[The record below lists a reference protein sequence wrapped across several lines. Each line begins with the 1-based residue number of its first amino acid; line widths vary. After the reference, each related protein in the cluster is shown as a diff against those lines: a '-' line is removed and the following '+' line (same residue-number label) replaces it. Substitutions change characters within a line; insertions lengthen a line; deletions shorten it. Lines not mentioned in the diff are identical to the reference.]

1 MLKLSIVFGLLASII
16 WRTTPTNCRQTHNQ
30 TQNINQL
37 AAINI
42 ERYMDVDEPKPC
54 DNFYQYAC
62 GNWYQQ
68 HIDEMDYGDVL
79 GLMDYELNKKLEH
92 LLRKSP
98 ASSSS
103 SSSAMHSD
111 EYVNTGRST
120 TAPTTTAESTRST
133 TPMAGWE
140 QLSSLYGKIRTYY
153 KSCKKVKPYNLKK
166 YLQLIQPGP
175 GVHWYVLAKQG
186 GRKWNA
192 DKFDWLETIAK
203 LRLYGL
209 NGVLLKEQVLPRWDE
224 SSSMSIYLDKPDLS
238 ETSAMGEGVI
248 IELLMDIGQ
257 TKRWANEIA
266 REVNRFEF
274 QLHKLQELEDEEGP
288 KEMQLS
294 YLQEYMPQ
302 IDWLTYIRQLKGP
315 DTDLATTVI
324 IQNIPYMRS
333 LVKLLNSVEPSNL
346 CNYIMI
352 KFLLYLKTQG
362 PAEISRQECIASLRR
377 AMPLALS
384 YVVGLHYYKDAER
397 NDAQVLQLFE
407 QLKQTFHTVLE
418 DNRLQLPQPIV
429 ETQLQ
434 KIHTMQLRI
443 GFAPRNIS
451 GEYMSQYYE
460 RVTLDGNNFYAN
472 QLSLLRLTVERSHE
486 TLDPLTNQ
494 EILNDESVISAEW
507 LGSSSSP
514 LYLKSRNMVVIPYGF
529 LHMPIYHRNLK
540 DIYKYS
546 VLGFALAH
554 EMLHGFDSSGI
565 DYDASGNIMGP
576 SEEISANQ
584 RFMQGLRCMQNELAT
599 GSRSLNEKLADYE
612 GIRLA
617 FNAYFTASRL
627 GNETLIV
634 KHLRSRYLNQFTP
647 QQVFFINFAQFF
659 CGKVHPK
666 LTHSAYLDH
675 AMDELR
681 VLQTLANFE
690 EFSKAF
696 GCEKRDKMQSRH
708 RCRLW

>member
-42 ERYMDVDEPKPC
+42 ERYMDVDGQQRPC

-62 GNWYQQ
+62 GKWYQQ

-98 ASSSS
+98 GSG
-103 SSSAMHSD
+103 SSAGGSD
-111 EYVNTGRST
+111 ETP
-120 TAPTTTAESTRST
+120 ATTTEA
-133 TPMAGWE
+133 AGHQPPTLVWE
-140 QLSSLYGKIRTYY
+140 QMSSLYNKIRTYY

-192 DKFDWLETIAK
+192 DKFDWLEAIAK

-224 SSSMSIYLDKPDLS
+224 SSTMSIYLDKPDLA
-238 ETSAMGEGVI
+238 ETLAMGEGVI

-257 TKRWANEIA
+257 TKRLANEIA

-288 KEMQLS
+288 KEMQLG

-302 IDWLTYIRQLKGP
+302 IDWLAYLKELKGP
-315 DTDLATTVI
+315 DTDLSTTVI

-333 LVKLLNSVEPSNL
+333 LVKLLNTVEPSTL

-377 AMPLALS
+377 AMPLAMS
-384 YVVGLHYYKDAER
+384 YVVGQHYYKDAAKT
-397 NDAQVLQLFE
+397 DVQVQKLFE
-407 QLKQTFHTVLE
+407 HLKETFHAILN
-418 DNRLQLPQPIV
+418 DNRLQLPEPIV
-429 ETQLQ
+429 QTQLQ
-434 KIHTMQLRI
+434 KIQAMQLRI
-443 GFAPRNIS
+443 GFAPRNVT
-451 GEYMSQYYE
+451 GDYFNLYYE
-460 RVTLDGNNFYAN
+460 KVTLDANNFYAN
-472 QLSLLRLTVERSHE
+472 QLSLLRLMVERSHE
-486 TLDPLTNQ
+486 TLDPISHQ
-494 EILNDESVISAEW
+494 DMLNDEAVISAEW
-507 LGSSSSP
+507 VGSSSSP
-514 LYLKSRNMVVIPYGF
+514 LYLKSRNLVVIPYGF

-546 VLGFALAH
+546 VLGFTLAH

-617 FNAYFTASRL
+617 FNAYFSPTRSNVTYA
-627 GNETLIV
+627 TT
-634 KHLRSRYLNQFTP
+634 KHLRSRFLAQFTP

-708 RCRLW
+708 RCKLW

>member
-42 ERYMDVDEPKPC
+42 ERYMDVDQEKPC

-62 GNWYQQ
+62 GKWYQQ

-79 GLMDYELNKKLEH
+79 GFMDYELNKKLEH

-98 ASSSS
+98 GAQGSNL
-103 SSSAMHSD
+103 SD
-111 EYVNTGRST
+111 ENLMMARR
-120 TAPTTTAESTRST
+120 PTTTTEASQGAT
-133 TPMAGWE
+133 TLPWE
-140 QLSSLYGKIRTYY
+140 QMGSLYGKIRTYY

-166 YLQLIQPGP
+166 YLQLIPPGP

-224 SSSMSIYLDKPDLS
+224 ATSMSIYLDKPDLS

-257 TKRWANEIA
+257 TKRLANEIA

-274 QLHKLQELEDEEGP
+274 QLHKLQELEDEEGA

-302 IDWLTYIRQLKGP
+302 INWLTYIKQLKGP
-315 DTDLATTVI
+315 DTDMATTVI

-333 LVKLLNSVEPSNL
+333 LVKLLNTVEPSNL

-384 YVVGLHYYKDAER
+384 YVVGQHYYKDAER
-397 NDAQVLQLFE
+397 NDDQVDKLF
-407 QLKQTFHTVLE
+407 QHLKETFHNILV
-418 DNRLQLPQPIV
+418 DNRLQLSQTIV
-429 ETQLQ
+429 QTQLE
-434 KIHTMQLRI
+434 KIDTMQLRI

-451 GEYMSQYYE
+451 GDHMSQYYE
-460 RVTLDGNNFYAN
+460 RVTLDPNNFYAN

-486 TLDPLTNQ
+486 SLDPLTHHD
-494 EILNDESVISAEW
+494 ILNDEAVISAEW

-514 LYLKSRNMVVIPYGF
+514 LYLKSRNTVVIPYGF

-565 DYDASGNIMGP
+565 DYDALGNIMGP

-617 FNAYFTASRL
+617 FTAYFAPSRS
-627 GNETLIV
+627 NETRTV
-634 KHLRSRYLNQFTP
+634 KHLRSRFLNQFTP

-708 RCRLW
+708 RCKLW

>member
-1 MLKLSIVFGLLASII
+1 MLKFSIVFGLLASII

-37 AAINI
+37 AALNI
-42 ERYMDVDEPKPC
+42 ERYMDATARPC

-79 GLMDYELNKKLEH
+79 GLMDYEMNRKLEH
-92 LLRKSP
+92 LLRKP
-98 ASSSS
+98 LGEQIRGMERAS
-103 SSSAMHSD
+103 
-111 EYVNTGRST
+111 NRSEENLT
-120 TAPTTTAESTRST
+120 STRINDSKSGHEDEEVET
-133 TPMAGWE
+133 WSMG
-140 QLSSLYGKIRTYY
+140 QSSGVYDKIRIYY

-166 YLQLIQPGP
+166 YLQLIPPGRN
-175 GVHWYVLAKQG
+175 VHWSVLAKQG
-186 GRKWNA
+186 GRKWNSE
-192 DKFDWLETIAK
+192 KFDWLETIAR

-224 SSSMSIYLDKPDLS
+224 SSSMSIYLDKPDLA
-238 ETSAMGEGVI
+238 ETLAMGEGVI

-257 TKRWANEIA
+257 TKRVANEIA

-302 IDWLTYIRQLKGP
+302 IDWLSYLKELKGP
-315 DTDLATTVI
+315 DTDLTTTVI

-333 LVKLLNSVEPSNL
+333 LVKLLNAVDSSTL
-346 CNYIMI
+346 CSYIML
-352 KFLLYLKTQG
+352 KFLIYLKAQG
-362 PAEISRQECIASLRR
+362 PNEISRQECIASLRR

-384 YVVGLHYYKDAER
+384 YIVGQHYYKDPEK
-397 NDAQVLQLFE
+397 NDEQVQQIFNH
-407 QLKQTFHTVLE
+407 LKKSFHNTIR
-418 DNRLQLPQPIV
+418 DNRLQLPETIV
-429 ETQLQ
+429 KTQLQ
-434 KIHTMQLRI
+434 KIDSMQLRI

-451 GEYMSQYYE
+451 SEYFDMYYE
-460 RVTLDGNNFYAN
+460 RVTLDPNNFYAN
-472 QLSLLRLTVERSHE
+472 QLSLLRLTVEHSHE
-486 TLDPLTNQ
+486 TLDPIANPEL
-494 EILNDESVISAEW
+494 LADEAVISAEW

-514 LYLKSRNMVVIPYGF
+514 LYLKSRNIVIIPYGF
-529 LHMPIYHRNLK
+529 LHMPIYHRNLR
-540 DIYKYS
+540 DIFKYS
-546 VLGFALAH
+546 VLGFSLAH

-565 DYDASGNIMGP
+565 DYDSSGNIMGP

-584 RFMQGLRCMQNELAT
+584 RFIQGLRCMQNELAT

-617 FNAYFTASRL
+617 YNAYFSLANSSQDI
-627 GNETLIV
+627 NPHSP
-634 KHLRSRYLNQFTP
+634 KAWRSRFLLQYSP
-647 QQVFFINFAQFF
+647 QQVFFLNFAQFF

-675 AMDELR
+675 ALDELR

-690 EFSKAF
+690 EFGRVF
-696 GCEKRDKMQSRH
+696 NCEKKEKMQSRH

>member
-37 AAINI
+37 AALNI
-42 ERYMDVDEPKPC
+42 ERYMDATARPC
-54 DNFYQYAC
+54 ENFYQYAC

-68 HIDEMDYGDVL
+68 HIDELDYGDVL
-79 GLMDYELNKKLEH
+79 GLMDYELNRKLEH
-92 LLRKSP
+92 LLRKPSTEQL
-98 ASSSS
+98 
-103 SSSAMHSD
+103 MGSD
-111 EYVNTGRST
+111 GNRTEENLTDHALST
-120 TAPTTTAESTRST
+120 TEMSPGAEEYSWGIGQSATVYDKV
-133 TPMAGWE
+133 W
-140 QLSSLYGKIRTYY
+140 TYY

-166 YLQLIQPGP
+166 YLQLIQPGR
-175 GVHWYVLAKQG
+175 GVHWSVLAKQG
-186 GRKWNA
+186 GRKWNSE
-192 DKFDWLETIAK
+192 KFDWLESIAR

-224 SSSMSIYLDKPDLS
+224 STSMSIYLDKPDLA
-238 ETSAMGEGVI
+238 ETLAMGEGVI

-257 TKRWANEIA
+257 TKRVANEIA
-266 REVNRFEF
+266 RDVNRFEF

-302 IDWLTYIRQLKGP
+302 IDWLSYLKELKGP

-333 LVKLLNSVEPSNL
+333 LVKLLNTVDSSTL
-346 CNYIMI
+346 CNYIML
-352 KFLLYLKTQG
+352 KFLIYLKAQG
-362 PAEISRQECIASLRR
+362 PNEISRQECIASLRR
-377 AMPLALS
+377 SMPLALS
-384 YVVGLHYYKDAER
+384 YMVGVHYYKDAEK
-397 NDAQVLQLFE
+397 NDQQLEKIFKH
-407 QLKQTFHTVLE
+407 LKQSFHNIIQE
-418 DNRLQLPQPIV
+418 NRLQLPETIV
-429 ETQLQ
+429 QTQLQ
-434 KIHTMQLRI
+434 KIDTMQLRV

-451 GEYMSQYYE
+451 HEYFDMYYE
-460 RVTLDGNNFYAN
+460 RVTLDPNNFYAN
-472 QLSLLRLTVERSHE
+472 QLSLLRLTVEHSHE
-486 TLDPLTNQ
+486 TLDPLSNPD
-494 EILNDESVISAEW
+494 LLADEAVISAEW

-514 LYLKSRNMVVIPYGF
+514 LYIKSRNVVIIPYGF
-529 LHMPIYHRNLK
+529 MHMPIYHRNLR
-540 DIYKYS
+540 DIFKYS
-546 VLGFALAH
+546 VLGFSLAH

-565 DYDASGNIMGP
+565 DYDSAGNIMGP

-584 RFMQGLRCMQNELAT
+584 RFIQGLRCMQNELAT

-617 FNAYFTASRL
+617 YNAYFTLNSSNDIHHHFSKAM
-627 GNETLIV
+627 
-634 KHLRSRYLNQFTP
+634 RSRFLVQFTP
-647 QQVFFINFAQFF
+647 QQLFFLNFAQFF

-675 AMDELR
+675 ALDELR

-690 EFSKAF
+690 EFGRVF
-696 GCEKRDKMQSRH
+696 NCEKKDKMQSRH

>member
-16 WRTTPTNCRQTHNQ
+16 WRTTPTSCRQTHNQ

-42 ERYMDVDEPKPC
+42 ERYMDGDQQRPC

-62 GNWYQQ
+62 GKWYQV

-79 GLMDYELNKKLEH
+79 GLMNNELNKKLEH

-98 ASSSS
+98 NGQGGSG
-103 SSSAMHSD
+103 SD
-111 EYVNTGRST
+111 EQPPQSV
-120 TAPTTTAESTRST
+120 TTTPENSSQGSGL
-133 TPMAGWE
+133 MWE
-140 QLSSLYGKIRTYY
+140 QMSSLYNKIRTYY

-192 DKFDWLETIAK
+192 DKFDWLEAIAK

-224 SSSMSIYLDKPDLS
+224 SSTMSIYLDKPDLA
-238 ETSAMGEGVI
+238 ETLAMGEGVI

-257 TKRWANEIA
+257 TKRLANEIA

-288 KEMQLS
+288 KEMQLG

-302 IDWLTYIRQLKGP
+302 IDWLAYLKELKGP
-315 DTDLATTVI
+315 DTDLSTTVI

-333 LVKLLNSVEPSNL
+333 LVKLLNTVEPSTL

-377 AMPLALS
+377 AMPLAMS
-384 YVVGLHYYKDAER
+384 YVVGQHYYKDAEKT
-397 NDAQVLQLFE
+397 DAQVQKLFE
-407 QLKQTFHTVLE
+407 HLKETFYNILS
-418 DNRLQLPQPIV
+418 DNRLQLPEAIV
-429 ETQLQ
+429 QTQLQ
-434 KIHTMQLRI
+434 KIQAMQLRI
-443 GFAPRNIS
+443 GFAPRNVS
-451 GEYMSQYYE
+451 GDYFNLYYE
-460 RVTLDGNNFYAN
+460 KVTLDANNFYAN
-472 QLSLLRLTVERSHE
+472 QLSLLRLMVERSHE
-486 TLDPLTNQ
+486 ALDPISHQNL
-494 EILNDESVISAEW
+494 LNDEAVISAEW
-507 LGSSSSP
+507 EGSSSSP
-514 LYLKSRNMVVIPYGF
+514 LYLKPRNMVVIPYGF

-554 EMLHGFDSSGI
+554 EMMHGFDSSGI

-617 FNAYFTASRL
+617 FTAYFSNAR
-627 GNETLIV
+627 GNDTSGGGAGATT
-634 KHLRSRYLNQFTP
+634 KHLRSRFLSQFTP

-708 RCRLW
+708 RCKLW

>member
-16 WRTTPTNCRQTHNQ
+16 WRTTPTNCRQTQNQ

-42 ERYMDVDEPKPC
+42 ERYMDGEQQRPC

-62 GNWYQQ
+62 GKWYQQ

-79 GLMDYELNKKLEH
+79 GLMDHELNKKLEH

-98 ASSSS
+98 SG
-103 SSSAMHSD
+103 SAGGSD
-111 EYVNTGRST
+111 EAHPST
-120 TAPTTTAESTRST
+120 TEAAGHQPLGSSMEMST
-133 TPMAGWE
+133 
-140 QLSSLYGKIRTYY
+140 LYNKIRTYY

-175 GVHWYVLAKQG
+175 GLHWYVLAKQG

-192 DKFDWLETIAK
+192 DKFDWLEAIAK

-224 SSSMSIYLDKPDLS
+224 STAMSIYLDKPDLA
-238 ETSAMGEGVI
+238 ETLAMGEGVI

-257 TKRWANEIA
+257 TKRLANEIA

-288 KEMQLS
+288 KEMQLG

-302 IDWLTYIRQLKGP
+302 IDWLAYLKELKGP
-315 DTDLATTVI
+315 DTDLSTTVI

-333 LVKLLNSVEPSNL
+333 LVKLLNTVEPSTL

-377 AMPLALS
+377 AMPLAMS
-384 YVVGLHYYKDAER
+384 YVVGQHFYKDATKT
-397 NDAQVLQLFE
+397 DIQVQKLFDH
-407 QLKQTFHTVLE
+407 LKETFYAILS
-418 DNRLQLPQPIV
+418 DNRLQLPEPIV
-429 ETQLQ
+429 QTQLA
-434 KIHTMQLRI
+434 KIQAMQLRI
-443 GFAPRNIS
+443 GFAPRNVT
-451 GEYMSQYYE
+451 GDYFNLYYE
-460 RVTLDGNNFYAN
+460 KVTLDANNFYAN
-472 QLSLLRLTVERSHE
+472 QLSLLRLMVERSHE
-486 TLDPLTNQ
+486 SLDPISHQ
-494 EILNDESVISAEW
+494 DMLNDEAVISAEW
-507 LGSSSSP
+507 VGSSSSP
-514 LYLKSRNMVVIPYGF
+514 LYLKSRNTVVIPYGF
-529 LHMPIYHRNLK
+529 LNMPIYHRNLR
-540 DIYKYS
+540 DIFKYS

-617 FNAYFTASRL
+617 FNAYFSPTRS
-627 GNETLIV
+627 NETTSTTT
-634 KHLRSRYLNQFTP
+634 KHLRSRYLSQFTP

-708 RCRLW
+708 RCKLW